1 MVTSMVTSQRRHSPV
16 QTALLLAT
24 SRDSEVDGWRRQLE
38 ASACDANADVDDD
51 CWRHLD
57 EYYME
62 MTWMI
67 TLITSMVLSVVR
79 SSVSDVLWRRLLTI
93 SGGDV

>member
-1 MVTSMVTSQRRHSPV
+1 MILILTSS
-16 QTALLLAT
+16 LAAG
-24 SRDSEVDGWRRQLE
+24 DVDGEVDGWRRQLE
-38 ASACDANADVDDD
+38 APACDANAGVDDD

-57 EYYME
+57 ENYME

-67 TLITSMVLSVVR
+67 TWITSMVPSIVR
-79 SSVSDVLWRRLLTI
+79 SSVGDVLWRRLLTI